1 MIIKFVIHTLCCIGY
16 VILLFTKLIKYE
28 RCGEAVSFIAFAFK
42 KPDPN
47 EYKEANKE
55 DKLEAKDE
63 SKGPMR
69 KSEKSFKEEDV
80 DRLRSIKEESKKSH

>member
-1 MIIKFVIHTLCCIGY
+1 MILKFVIHTICCIGY
-16 VILLFTKLIKYE
+16 VALLFTKLIKFE
-28 RCGEAVSFIAFAFK
+28 RCGEAVSFLAFALK

-47 EYKEANKE
+47 EYKEANKV
-55 DKLEAKDE
+55 DPAEAKDE

-69 KSEKSFKEEDV
+69 KSEKSYKEEDV